1 MRRNL
6 VVLGA
11 AAAGVALVAA
21 CVHEALAKYEEPA
34 YSLVSREGNFEVRRY
49 PSVIAAEVTVG
60 GAGSR
65 AADDA
70 FRILAGYI
78 FGKNKSR
85 DKIAMTVPVTEQTAS
100 QKIAMTVPVTTRVES
115 SGMQMRFFMPSKYTL
130 ETLPAPLDD
139 RIKFSTVPPV
149 QYAVVRFSG
158 LAHEGSI
165 RQHTD
170 ELRAYMRAHNLE
182 AAGDAVRA
190 FYNPPWTL
198 PFMRRNEVWIPL
210 KG

>member
-6 VVLGA
+6 FLLAGV
-11 AAAGVALVAA
+11 AAGVAVGAA

-34 YSLVSREGNFEVRRY
+34 YTIVARDGNFEVRRY

-60 GAGSR
+60 GGGSR

-78 FGKNKSR
+78 FGKNKNR
-85 DKIAMTVPVTEQTAS
+85 DKIAMTVPVTEQMQS
-100 QKIAMTVPVTTRVES
+100 QKIAMTVPVTTRVEPS
-115 SGMQMRFFMPSKYTL
+115 SMQMRFFMPSKYTL
-130 ETLPAPLDD
+130 ETLPVPMDD
-139 RIKFSTVPPV
+139 RIQFSTVPPV
-149 QYAVVRFSG
+149 KYAVVRFSG
-158 LAHEGSI
+158 LAHEGAI
-165 RQHTD
+165 RKQAD
-170 ELRAYMRAHNLE
+170 ELRAFMRKQNLE

-198 PFMRRNEVWIPL
+198 PFLRRNEVWIPL
-210 KG
+210 KD